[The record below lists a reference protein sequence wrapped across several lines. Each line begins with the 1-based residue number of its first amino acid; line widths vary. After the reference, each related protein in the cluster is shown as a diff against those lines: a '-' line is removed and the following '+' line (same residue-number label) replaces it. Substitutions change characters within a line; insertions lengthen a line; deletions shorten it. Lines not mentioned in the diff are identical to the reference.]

1 MKIFFDARYI
11 RTDFHDG
18 ISRYTVGLGNAL
30 AKLTKVT
37 FIISDKAQLKFL
49 PKNSK
54 YIIIHSPTSP
64 REPFAALVLNKYK
77 PDVVFSPL
85 QSMGSIGRKFK
96 LILNQQD
103 TTYYK
108 LPQPP
113 AQLPAHVRVVWR
125 LYHSG
130 YLPGRLTLNAADMI
144 ATVSETS
151 KQEILAA
158 NLTKRAIIVVPNAA
172 EDLSKLTHTKV
183 QNTKPPK
190 NLVYMGAFLPHKNV
204 ETLIKMMAYLPDRK
218 LHLLSYISPKR
229 KEELTGLIPKGAEV
243 IFHGGVSDKKYADLL
258 LDNTIMV
265 SASKAEGFGLPLI
278 EAIQLGVPSV
288 VTAMPI
294 FCEVAGEGALYTDPN
309 NPKDF
314 ADKIKQLDDLK
325 TRKKHIKAGKEN
337 IKKYSWEHSAKVLY
351 DSMLKLLT

>member
-18 ISRYTVGLGNAL
+18 ISRYTTGLGSAL
-30 AKLTKVT
+30 TKLTAVT

-49 PKNSK
+49 PKNVK
-54 YIIIHSPTSP
+54 YIIIHNPTSP
-64 REPFAALVLNKYK
+64 KEPFTALILNKYK
-77 PDVVFSPL
+77 PDIVFSPL

-103 TTYYK
+103 MTYYK

-113 AQLPAHVRVVWR
+113 AQLPSHVRVVWR

-158 NLTKRAIIVVPNAA
+158 RLTKRPIIIVPNAA
-172 EDLSKLTHTKV
+172 EDLSKLTHPATQSTK
-183 QNTKPPK
+183 PK

-204 ETLIKMMAYLPDRK
+204 EALIKMMAYLPDRK
-218 LHLLSYISPKR
+218 LHLLSHISPKR
-229 KEELTGLIPKGAEV
+229 KEELTKLIPKDTEV
-243 IFHGGVSDKKYADLL
+243 IFHSGVSDKKYADLL
-258 LDNTIMV
+258 SDNAIMV
-265 SASKAEGFGLPLI
+265 SASKSEGFGLPLI
-278 EAIQLGVPSV
+278 EAIQLGVPAV

-294 FCEVAGEGALYTDPN
+294 FCEVAGEGALYADPN
-309 NPKDF
+309 SPKDF
-314 ADKIKQLDDLK
+314 ADKVKQLDDLK
-325 TRKKHIKAGKEN
+325 IRKKHVKAGKEH